1 MFDDWIAMGLLS
13 QAYNLN
19 AIECIEL
26 AQRVPCKFGATSHN
40 RAYDLKKIDH
50 HAKEYARKLMGNS
63 DQSATYSIY
72 HLAMNQWRGDTHE
85 QAKATWD
92 AGYKF
97 LWDRKAMKEAFGALW
112 PVTRLFFITDLSVDK
127 KQAVRLLA
135 EAGYPLQNEVKGL
148 TKTVV
153 DGILASVESV
163 SAQPPQRPS
172 TTPEVT
178 KETQPAPPEL
188 TLQDVGKGLALLAAG
203 AQYVATEMAQGF
215 QQAVKG
221 ASSLADDAASLQGK
235 VSLSDTS
242 VVSHAD
248 NEPRAS
254 TIEAAPMPQDGS
266 GSDSVEQHVAAWTA
280 VLPNLRGAELT
291 AAKLAIEKWRGKSHP
306 EAYRATIGGTAGN
319 PKEYVSR
326 KRATAEEVAKRYGL
340 TMPDWK
346 LGA

>member
-72 HLAMNQWRGDTHE
+72 HLAMNQWRGETHE

-97 LWDRKAMKEAFGALW
+97 LWDRKVVKEAFGALW

-127 KQAVRLLA
+127 KQAVLLLA
-135 EAGYPLQNEVKGL
+135 EAGYPLQKEVKGL

-153 DGILASVESV
+153 DGILASANPASAPQPQPLTNSAATPKKRHGAISANDAAKVLKV
-163 SAQPPQRPS
+163 SER
-172 TTPEVT
+172 TVRNWDTGNNMPEGY
-178 KETQPAPPEL
+178 PGRNDL
-188 TLQDVGKGLALLAAG
+188 TAFHLFANQYLQKKRLA
-203 AQYVATEMAQGF
+203 E
-215 QQAVKG
+215 QARAMNR
-221 ASSLADDAASLQGK
+221 ASSGLGGLEEFGDYDD
-235 VSLSDTS
+235 
-242 VVSHAD
+242 
-248 NEPRAS
+248 RA
-254 TIEAAPMPQDGS
+254 
-266 GSDSVEQHVAAWTA
+266 
-280 VLPNLRGAELT
+280 L
-291 AAKLAIEKWRGKSHP
+291 
-306 EAYRATIGGTAGN
+306 
-319 PKEYVSR
+319 
-326 KRATAEEVAKRYGL
+326 
-340 TMPDWK
+340 
-346 LGA
+346 